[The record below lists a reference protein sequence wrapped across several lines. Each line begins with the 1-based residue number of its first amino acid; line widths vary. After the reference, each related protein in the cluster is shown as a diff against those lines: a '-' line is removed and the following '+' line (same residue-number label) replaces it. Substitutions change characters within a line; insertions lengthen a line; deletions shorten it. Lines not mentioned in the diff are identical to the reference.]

1 MCLDASLEEEVLVCG
16 DLRGN
21 LVLFPL
27 VKELLLV
34 NICSTGG
41 DGCIC
46 YLEYDRDHEKLQF
59 TGMKQVKELTEFIIW
74 NLITEAKVV
83 QIPCGGWRRPNSYF
97 LGDVPELRGCFAY
110 VKDEIIYIH
119 RHWVPDCERKIYPQ
133 NLHLQF
139 HGKEMH
145 SLCFISENTR
155 IPSGK
160 ERGFFPN
167 ACWLET
173 GCEDGTVRLT
183 RYDELSF
190 DH

>member
-21 LVLFPL
+21 LS
-27 VKELLLV
+27 
-34 NICSTGG
+34 I
-41 DGCIC
+41 
-46 YLEYDRDHEKLQF
+46 YARDHEKLQF
-59 TGMKQVKELTEFIIW
+59 TGMKQVKELSMVQAVSYSSMLHNDLGSGNYALGFASAEFIIW

-97 LGDVPELRGCFAY
+97 LGDVPELRDCFAY

-139 HGKEMH
+139 HGREMH

-155 IPSGK
+155 IPSDGD
-160 ERGFFPN
+160 
-167 ACWLET
+167 
-173 GCEDGTVRLT
+173 ED
-183 RYDELSF
+183 DEDEENGEDLVDS
-190 DH
+190 DDVEAAADGDEAAT